1 MQLMEVL
8 ILLLNMLILMIGVL
22 VAVAFFT
29 LLERKFLGFI
39 QFRKGPNKL
48 GLIGIVQPFSD
59 AIKLFV
65 KEFYFP
71 FKSNLILYLVSPVFS
86 LFLSL
91 LIWLVFPYLEGLN
104 FLNMGF
110 LFFLCL
116 MSFGVYLVMMSGW
129 SSNSNFSFLGGVR
142 AIVQTISYEVSL
154 IFLFLSII
162 ILVMDFNLIYIFI
175 YQQYVSFFFFMIPIG
190 LMIFVSLLAECNRTP
205 FDFSEGE
212 SELVSGFNVEYGGS
226 MFALLFLSEYASIL
240 FMSLIYVIFFF
251 GGGGYF
257 GFFLFM
263 KITMIAS
270 LFIWVRGTLP
280 RYRYDKLMG
289 LTWKI
294 FLPVS
299 LGSFMLLVNVLNL

>member
-1 MQLMEVL
+1 MYLKEIL

-29 LLERKFLGFI
+29 LLERKLLGYI

-71 FKSNLILYLVSPVFS
+71 FKSNMGYYLFSPILS

-91 LIWLVFPYLEGLN
+91 SIWLIFPYLEGMN
-104 FLNMGF
+104 FLTMGF
-110 LFFLCL
+110 LFFLCML
-116 MSFGVYLVMMSGW
+116 SFGVYLVMMSGW

-154 IFLFLSII
+154 IFLFLSVV
-162 ILVMDFNLIYIFI
+162 ILVMNFNLIYMFMYQYWISFIFLL
-175 YQQYVSFFFFMIPIG
+175 IPIG
-190 LMIFVSLLAECNRTP
+190 MMIFVSLLAECNRTP

-226 MFALLFLSEYASIL
+226 LFALLFLSEYASIL
-240 FMSLIYVIFFF
+240 FMSLIYVIFFLGS
-251 GGGGYF
+251 GGLNF
-257 GFFLFM
+257 FFFL
-263 KITMIAS
+263 KVSLIAVV
-270 LFIWVRGTLP
+270 FIWVRGTLP
-280 RYRYDKLMG
+280 RYRYDKLMS

-299 LGSFMLLVNVLNL
+299 LGVFLLLCNLINF

>member
-1 MQLMEVL
+1 MLM
-8 ILLLNMLILMIGVL
+8 LNMLILMIGVL

-29 LLERKFLGFI
+29 LLERKFLGYI

-71 FKSNLILYLVSPVFS
+71 YKSNLVLYLVSPVFS

-91 LIWLVFPYLEGLN
+91 LIWLIFPYLEGLN
-104 FLNMGF
+104 FLSMGF

-116 MSFGVYLVMMSGW
+116 LSFGVYLVMMSGW
-129 SSNSNFSFLGGVR
+129 ASNSNYSFLGGVR

-154 IFLFLSII
+154 IFLFLSVI
-162 ILVMDFNLIYIFI
+162 ILVMNFNLIYIFI
-175 YQQYVSFFFFMIPIG
+175 YQQSVSFIFFLFPIG
-190 LMIFVSLLAECNRTP
+190 AMIFISLLAECNRTP

-240 FMSLIYVIFFF
+240 FMSLIYVIFFW
-251 GGGGYF
+251 GSGYF
-257 GFFLFM
+257 GVFLFI
-263 KITMIAS
+263 KISIIAS
-270 LFIWVRGTLP
+270 VFIWVRGTLP

-299 LGSFMLLVNVLNL
+299 LGVFMLLVNVLSL

>member
-29 LLERKFLGFI
+29 LLERKFLGYI

-59 AIKLFV
+59 AIKLFA

-71 FKSNLILYLVSPVFS
+71 FKSNMSFYLISPIFS

-91 LIWLVFPYLEGLN
+91 MIWLIFPYLEGLN
-104 FLNMGF
+104 FLGMGF

-116 MSFGVYLVMMSGW
+116 LSFGVYLVMMSGW

-154 IFLFLSII
+154 IFLFLSVI
-162 ILVMDFNLIYIFI
+162 ILVMNFNLINIFI
-175 YQQYVSFFFFMIPIG
+175 YQQSISFFYFMIPIG

-240 FMSLIYVIFFF
+240 FMSLIYVIFFW
-251 GGGGYF
+251 GSSYF
-257 GFFLFM
+257 GVLMFL
-263 KITMIAS
+263 KISVIAS
-270 LFIWVRGTLP
+270 VFIWVRGTLP

-299 LGSFMLLVNVLNL
+299 LGSFMLLVNILNL